1 MAIYACEVMKAHWI
15 SHPMTSQNCYSSHL
29 TLKMCYKTRGSMW
42 LIPSYQFQVDKRVSA
57 MLFGSFQHLRPTQ
70 RLLWFLKY
78 ENIFKLMTRY
88 LIV

>member
-1 MAIYACEVMKAHWI
+1 
-15 SHPMTSQNCYSSHL
+15 
-29 TLKMCYKTRGSMW
+29 MW
-42 LIPSYQFQVDKRVSA
+42 LIPSYQFQADKRVSA